1 VQATGNREQRTGKS
15 VTVVGGGLAGLSA
28 ACALADAG
36 YRVRLLERRP
46 YVGGRAS
53 SYEHPGT
60 GEIID
65 NCQHV
70 LIGRCTNL
78 IDLYRRLDSLDAIR
92 WYDHFTFIEPGGRQS
107 VLKPSFLSAPLHTSL
122 SFLRAHA
129 FSFAD
134 KVAIARGMA
143 AFAAGLPADTE
154 EDFAHWLRRHGQTQR
169 AIQRFWH
176 PVLVSALNEDLDRLS
191 VHYAAKVFRES
202 FLSSARAGR
211 MGIPAIPLSELYG
224 RAIKYLEARGGEVFL
239 RTGVEAAEPSGAGWT
254 VRGAGRSF
262 DSDAVVLALSFE
274 GMAALLPSL
283 PQNPAAVELAAKL
296 GSFEHSPITGIHLWF
311 DREITELEHAVL
323 LDSTVQWLFNKSRL
337 QPGHRGQ
344 QGGYVEL
351 VVSASKTLVPM
362 QRQEI
367 IDLAMR
373 ELTQFFPAMREAK
386 LVKAAV
392 VKEVRATY
400 SVRPLLD
407 EVRPG
412 AASSW
417 EGIFLAGDWVA
428 TGWPATMEGAVR
440 SGYRA
445 AEALA
450 GALGERQTFLVPD
463 LPHAGLMRLMPE

>member
-1 VQATGNREQRTGKS
+1 MKETI
-15 VTVVGGGLAGLSA
+15 TVVGGGLAGLSA

-60 GEIID
+60 GETID

-78 IDLYRRLDSLDAIR
+78 IDLYRRFDALDAIR

-107 VLKPSFLSAPLHTSL
+107 VLQPSFLPAPLHTSL

-129 FSFAD
+129 FSLAD
-134 KVAIARGMA
+134 KLAIARGLS
-143 AFAAGLPADTE
+143 AFAAGLPADGE
-154 EDFAHWLRRHGQTQR
+154 ENFAHWLQRHGQTAQ
-169 AIQRFWH
+169 AIRRFWH
-176 PVLVSALNEDLDRLS
+176 PVLVSALNEDPDRLS

-202 FLSSARAGR
+202 FLSSAQAGR

-224 RAIKYLEARGGEVFL
+224 RAIAYLEARGGEVCL
-239 RTGVEAAEPSGAGWT
+239 RTSVDAVERDAAGWI
-254 VRGAGRSF
+254 VRSGDRAF
-262 DSDAVVLALSFE
+262 ASDAVVLALPFE
-274 GMAALLPSL
+274 GMAALLPGL
-283 PQNPAAVELAAKL
+283 PQNPAAGELTEKL
-296 GSFEHSPITGIHLWF
+296 AQFEHSPITGIHLWF
-311 DREITELEHAVL
+311 DREITSLDHAVL
-323 LDSTVQWLFNKSRL
+323 LDTTIQWLFNKSRL
-337 QPGHRGQ
+337 QPGHRNQPGS
-344 QGGYVEL
+344 YVEL

-367 IDLAMR
+367 IDLALR
-373 ELTQFFPAMREAK
+373 ELAEFFPVVREAK
-386 LVKAAV
+386 LIKAAV

-412 AASSW
+412 AASPW
-417 EGIFLAGDWVA
+417 PGIFLAGDWVA

-440 SGYRA
+440 SGYQA
-445 AEALA
+445 AEALVRS
-450 GALGERQTFLVPD
+450 LKQESLEQERTFLVPD
-463 LPHAGLMRLMPE
+463 LPHAGLMRLMPK